1 MLAGSYSERFLE
13 NLVHTMNLSIVIVNW
28 NSIEFTKNCIT
39 SLQTTIRGL
48 DYEIIVVDNASNDDL
63 YGGLSEAFPSVK
75 LVCHKR
81 NIGFA
86 GANNLGVE
94 HSCGDNILLLNPD
107 TVVLNDAIQRMVSAL
122 DSALE
127 IGAVGC
133 RLLNGDSSLQ
143 MTSVQP
149 FPTIANQLFA
159 IDWLKRRLPT
169 LPLWGMRA
177 LYSADQQ
184 NLSDVEVV
192 SGACL
197 MVKREA
203 FEKVGG
209 FSTDYFM
216 YAEEVDL
223 CYKLRAAGWSVCH
236 VPDAQIIHFGGQ
248 STKKKENGFADIMM
262 RESICTLL
270 RKFRGPWYALLYRA
284 AILSSALVRMF
295 VLLPALAI
303 PNQVVRRDY
312 IAPALRKWRRIA
324 AWSLSLDGLT
334 HQFLNPRAN
343 SNTANKI

>member
-1 MLAGSYSERFLE
+1 
-13 NLVHTMNLSIVIVNW
+13 MNLSIVIVNW
-28 NSIEFTKNCIT
+28 NSLEFTKNCIA
-39 SLQTTIRGL
+39 SLQSTIHGL

-63 YGGLSEAFPSVK
+63 SVLGQAFPSVK
-75 LVCHKR
+75 LVCHER

-86 GANNLGVE
+86 RANNLGVE

-107 TVVLNDAIQRMVSAL
+107 TVVLDDAIQRMVLGL
-122 DSALE
+122 DSAPE

-133 RLLNGDSSLQ
+133 RLLNGDSTLQ
-143 MTSVQP
+143 MTCVQP
-149 FPTIANQLFA
+149 FPTIANQIFA
-159 IDWLKRRLPT
+159 IDWLKRLSPK

-177 LYSADQQ
+177 LFSSDQRS
-184 NLSDVEVV
+184 LSDVEVV

-203 FEKVGG
+203 FERVGG

-223 CYKLRAAGWSVCH
+223 CYKLRAVGWSVCH
-236 VPDAQIIHFGGQ
+236 VPDSLVIHFGGQ

-262 RESICTLL
+262 RESVHTLL
-270 RKFRGPWYALLYRA
+270 RKFRGYWYALLYRV
-284 AILSSALVRMF
+284 AILSSALLRLAA
-295 VLLPALAI
+295 LLPLLAI
-303 PNQVVRRDY
+303 PNQIVSRDR
-312 IAPALRKWRRIA
+312 IAPAFRKWRRIA

-334 HQFLNPRAN
+334 HQFLNPRPN